1 MGRKRGATMDTV
13 DGGAIRQLRRA
24 RGLTMRQLATA
35 AEVDHAVVSRLE
47 RQVQSDVSAR
57 ALAKL
62 ALALGVP
69 VDAVLT
75 ETFRA
80 GAHPPIAEL
89 AVEIADLGALPERQ
103 QALVATILRAHRA
116 AIADGAAAVGSAT
129 P

>member
-1 MGRKRGATMDTV
+1 MDTV
-13 DGGAIRQLRRA
+13 DGGAIRRLRRA

-62 ALALGVP
+62 ALALGVS

-80 GAHPPIAEL
+80 SAPPPIAEL
-89 AVEIADLGALPERQ
+89 AIEIVGLGALPERQ
-103 QALVATILRAHRA
+103 QSLVAIILRAYKT
-116 AIADGAAAVGSAT
+116 AISDAGERGEGAGGTS